1 MDVNPGYYLAK
12 LQNILNSPVARH
24 GLATVESDIRSVPK
38 PTSGT
43 ALAKYKAS
51 VYSGEYEVGEPNL
64 LVKHDNTMAVA
75 TSKADMELLAQ
86 YRGHAMLRYKEK
98 RKTRR

>member
-12 LQNILNSPVARH
+12 LQNILNNPIARH
-24 GLATVESDIRSVPK
+24 CSAIIESDIHLVPK

-51 VYSGEYEVGEPNL
+51 VWSKEYEVGEPNL
-64 LVKHDNTMAVA
+64 LVNHDSTTTVA
-75 TSKADMELLAQ
+75 TSKADMKLLAQ
-86 YRGHAMLRYKEK
+86 HRGDAMLRYKEK